1 MSLRRGGI
9 VFEVDRA
16 IDVGISEPSDVTE
29 LPGGAFFV
37 VSDVEAAGMIVP
49 RKGKPVRV
57 ELSAAAEGESGFEAV
72 AFDAKRKRLL
82 VVREEHHELA
92 VLRWA
97 GTARAQ
103 PALEQLRPLP
113 AIGASAK
120 DETKKKKDGKR
131 GKKKKGKKDKKGKA
145 GNKGVEGMAFLPA
158 SASPTKKAQLLLCKE
173 AKPRAL
179 VLLDADGGGTP
190 TEIALDPAIE
200 AACADFSGLA
210 VDPKSGH
217 VFLCSDESATFAEIA
232 LVGGR
237 TPRGELVA
245 VTPLRDPDGE
255 PLERVEGIAFDERG
269 DLFVLLENDCVLWRF
284 ARKP

>member
-1 MSLRRGGI
+1 MAKRGRGV
-9 VFEVDRA
+9 VFEVDCP

-57 ELSAAAEGESGFEAV
+57 ALSAAAEGESGFEAV
-72 AFDAKRKRLL
+72 AFDAKRKHLF

-97 GTARAQ
+97 GTARSR
-103 PALEQLRPLP
+103 PELEQLLPLP
-113 AIGASAK
+113 AIGAG
-120 DETKKKKDGKR
+120 E
-131 GKKKKGKKDKKGKA
+131 KKGKKHKKGKG

-158 SASPTKKAQLLLCKE
+158 SASPAGRARLILAKE
-173 AKPRAL
+173 ARPCAL
-179 VLLDADGGGTP
+179 VLLDANGSGAP

-200 AACADFSGLA
+200 DACADFSGLA

-217 VFLCSDESATFAEIA
+217 VFLCSDESGTVAEIA
-232 LVGGR
+232 LTKGR
-237 TPRGELVA
+237 APRGALVA
-245 VTPLRDPDGE
+245 VTELRDPKGKHM
-255 PLERVEGIAFDERG
+255 ERVEGIAFDTRG

-284 ARKP
+284 ARQG